1 MQKPWVQSLGWED
14 PVEEGMAT
22 HSSILDWRIPWTE
35 EPSGLPSI
43 GLQRVRHD
51 WSNSKH
57 THTHTHTHTVIAW
70 ASSRNRLKTLISP
83 GSIHL
88 AAPMAAVHLCWMP
101 CHSLT
106 LYLVQTESTCQAPKS
121 VSTLTSLTHAYLQ
134 DIVGSVPGHHNK
146 ASISIKWVTEMF
158 WFSSTYESYTYTIL

>member
-14 PVEEGMAT
+14 PLEEGMAT
-22 HSSILDWRIPWTE
+22 HSSILDWRIPRTE

-51 WSNSKH
+51 WSNS
-57 THTHTHTHTVIAW
+57 THTHTHTHTVIPW
-70 ASSRNRLKTLISP
+70 ASSRNRLKTVRSP
-83 GSIHL
+83 GSIRL
-88 AAPMAAVHLCWMP
+88 AAPMAAVRLCWTP

-106 LYLVQTESTCQAPKS
+106 LYLVQTESTCQAPEP
-121 VSTLTSLTHAYLQ
+121 VSALTSLIHAYPQ
-134 DIVGSVPGHHNK
+134 DTVGFVPGHHNK
-146 ASISIKWVTEMF
+146 ASTSIKRVTEIF